1 MIETIFK
8 GSKYRFYK
16 SDKGNY
22 WLGITGSGNLFPGSQ
37 CIAPRCVWPRLTSQ
51 AISEGHS
58 PSDFITEKPEK
69 KERKQRASKKA
80 DRPSISI
87 F

>member
-1 MIETIFK
+1 MIETIFE
-8 GSKYRFYK
+8 GNKYRFYK

-22 WLGITGSGNLFPGSQ
+22 WLGITGNGGLFPGSQ
-37 CIAPRCVWPRLTSQ
+37 CVAPRCVWPSLIRQ
-51 AISEGHS
+51 ALSEGHS
-58 PSDFITEKPEK
+58 SDDFITKKTEK
-69 KERKQRASKKA
+69 KEQKQRASKKA